1 MKNHLFISI
10 LLSLAIYLTS
20 NVSIGQT
27 YSLEIKK
34 DIPIDLTQIAQKNPQ
49 TTNLLTNS
57 LEDNTVFINQVGEN
71 NQVNSY
77 TNASTS
83 SIQVL
88 QNGNQN
94 KVYLDISADTIDEL
108 VIQNGNNNTLL
119 DYSTFG
125 VESHELQLI
134 QNGNN
139 QNLIWYG
146 GNSISEKMKITMQ
159 GESKTII
166 VRNFN

>member
-1 MKNHLFISI
+1 MKNHLFISL

-20 NVSIGQT
+20 FVSFGQT
-27 YSLEIKK
+27 YSLETKNELPVDLKLISQK
-34 DIPIDLTQIAQKNPQ
+34 DSQ
-49 TTNLLTNS
+49 TTTLLTNS
-57 LEDNTVFINQVGEN
+57 SEDNMVFINQIGEN
-71 NQVNSY
+71 NQVDSY

-83 SIQVL
+83 SIQIL

-125 VESHELQLI
+125 VKSHELQLI

-139 QNLIWYG
+139 QNLTWYG

-166 VRNFN
+166 IRNFN